1 VLPQEKKIIPSQPLT
16 KEEEQ
21 LLARVDENKENLLQL
36 LQKMIQIDSTN
47 LSEKKFVSRDAIFD
61 FVESYLKQ
69 HNFQTQIYRA
79 PFSDKESYPNLIGWM
94 DGSNP
99 GPKLQFNGHL
109 DIVPYADEIWDG
121 KFSALSGIIENG
133 KIYGRGACDMKG
145 GVACQIVAMEI
156 LKKANI
162 PFNGKLQIWLTPD
175 EETHG
180 TFGSLFMAKNHRA
193 VIESD
198 LSIIAEATA
207 ASPLQSPAIAIGEKG
222 PLWLKLTFFGAAG
235 HGSMPKAKSN
245 AINKAVRFMANLK
258 KYKLPKSPP
267 PIGIIPLFKHLLGRY
282 SIGDLLKVMKV
293 AKTERNPYDE
303 DGNSISALTHSTHSF
318 GLFQSGSKVNV
329 IPDEAELEVDFRLLP
344 GIQLTEVM
352 KNLQKYSAN
361 LGYHMK
367 LPAEYSTEGTLAEKI
382 KNRPVDIQV
391 EILTWGEGSIE
402 DMETS
407 HYSIVKETFESAYH
421 VHAVPAFSS
430 GFTDAGNLR
439 QAGLKNIFVV
449 GPRGRNFHAENES
462 VDIDSLISV
471 TKFYLL
477 LAYRFLTRSK

>member
-1 VLPQEKKIIPSQPLT
+1 
-16 KEEEQ
+16 
-21 LLARVDENKENLLQL
+21 
-36 LQKMIQIDSTN
+36 
-47 LSEKKFVSRDAIFD
+47 
-61 FVESYLKQ
+61 
-69 HNFQTQIYRA
+69 
-79 PFSDKESYPNLIGWM
+79 
-94 DGSNP
+94 
-99 GPKLQFNGHL
+99 
-109 DIVPYADEIWDG
+109 
-121 KFSALSGIIENG
+121 
-133 KIYGRGACDMKG
+133 
-145 GVACQIVAMEI
+145 MEI